1 MKPGFDWQTEE
12 EGDWE
17 AVVAQTDT
25 AVSRRRP
32 AWWHIVL
39 LLVVL
44 AAGGFA
50 LNKQI
55 TQRVE
60 AATEETKDDVKIAY
74 QFAAQAGLD
83 GDKALFKSVLSGRDA
98 AWLAVQQQLVADGL
112 FLNRPAFGL
121 QLAEGNNLGEVQEI
135 ELAPGFDAAE
145 VTAVYHYQILTPQG
159 RSEDVRLLQTAVLR
173 YGANRWLLAPPLE
186 PFWGDWQSKDGRLL
200 TLIYPTRDAALA
212 ERLLNDLDEIL
223 AQMCTTLDG
232 LTCPENFRVRVRLES
247 DAGVL
252 ADNGTELLFLES
264 GNRLTL
270 PTPTLVGL
278 PVDDAGYNALLR
290 GYGAQIVEAAV
301 NNLVAYDCCQHASF
315 QQALVDWQLSQ
326 LDLQAWPPI
335 EIDYA
340 RLVDSWLGSS
350 ALEVLWS
357 NRPLSSVDLF
367 QMHLYTLMDYLL
379 TSGEV
384 ETAVVEMQHALN
396 DRLSYTTWMGSVLG
410 GTGRRI
416 ALEAEWMVFVM
427 NHASQT
433 MTPPP
438 PETYPDASVQLV
450 CLPPSQ
456 GESNVLLYDMVEQS
470 WRNVFANTFEEGRVG
485 WVDTMTLPNM
495 YVVYS
500 YDQVSDA
507 GISPANM
514 QISIWRDDEEI
525 AVFTPDMKDR
535 GYLYINGIDPTGRYL
550 QRVDFLDGG
559 EATYWLVDLAQC
571 ENGRC
576 STTPL
581 DGYMFW
587 SPSGKNA
594 LVVSP
599 QRSFAANND
608 NPMFSYLQVQLTD
621 GAGQNG
627 QVLGLG
633 SMPVWLTD
641 EQFAYIRPLNPEDG
655 VESTQELLLVNIN
668 GEEQVVLT
676 NDTLLEAL
684 PEADRPTQLLLYLH
698 DAAVY
703 NGQIKLALT
712 ARSSLIYRLDATQ
725 WYYLVTLEPDGTL
738 VSTQTIAAENISD
751 NVVSLSPDGQWL
763 AYSQLVSP
771 STGQRTITLTNTDS
785 SEQTQIIA
793 DSDVIAWSPD
803 GRWLA
808 YNRDHNLILNLLGTD
823 YRQVVEHNLDNC
835 WQIGWT
841 TNNQ

>member
-32 AWWHIVL
+32 TWWHVVL

-60 AATEETKDDVKIAY
+60 AATEETKNDVKAAY
-74 QFAAQAGLD
+74 QFVTRVGLD
-83 GDKALFKSVLSGRDA
+83 GDEALFKTVLSGRDA
-98 AWLAVQQQLVADGL
+98 VWLEVQQLLVADDL

-121 QLAEGNNLGEVQEI
+121 QLVDGASPAVVQEI
-135 ELAPGFDAAE
+135 ILAPGFDTAE
-145 VTAVYHYQILTPQG
+145 VTAVYPYQARTPQD
-159 RSEDVRLLQTAVLR
+159 RPETVRLLQTAVFR

-186 PFWGDWQSKDGRLL
+186 PFWGEWQSKDGRLL
-200 TLIYPTRDAALA
+200 TLIYPERDAALA
-212 ERLLNDLDEIL
+212 KRLLDDLDEIL

-232 LTCPENFRVRVRLES
+232 LTCPASFRVRVRLEN
-247 DAGVL
+247 DVAML
-252 ADNGTELLFLES
+252 ADNGKRLHFLES

-290 GYGAQIVEAAV
+290 GYGTQIVEAAI
-301 NNLVAYDCCQHASF
+301 NNLVAYDCCQHAPF
-315 QQALVDWQLSQ
+315 QQALVDWQLAQ

-357 NRPLSSVDLF
+357 NRPLSSADLF
-367 QMHLYTLMDYLL
+367 QMHLYTLVDYLL
-379 TSGEV
+379 ASGDV

-416 ALEAEWMVFVM
+416 AMETEWMVSVM
-427 NHASQT
+427 NHANLT
-433 MTPPP
+433 MTSPPP
-438 PETYPDASVQLV
+438 DAYPDASVQLV
-450 CLPPSQ
+450 CLPTSQ
-456 GESNVLLYDMVEQS
+456 GESSVLQYDMVEQS
-470 WRNVFANTFEEGRVG
+470 WHNVFANTFEEGRVG

-495 YVVYS
+495 YVVYG
-500 YDQVSDA
+500 YDQVSNS
-507 GISPANM
+507 GISPANL
-514 QISIWRDDEEI
+514 QISVWRDGEEI
-525 AVFTPDMKDR
+525 AVFTPDMTDR
-535 GYLYINGIDPTGRYL
+535 SYLFINGVDPTGRYL

-559 EATYWLVDLAQC
+559 ETTYWLVDLTQC

-576 STTPL
+576 PTKPL
-581 DGYMFW
+581 DGYLFW
-587 SPSGKNA
+587 SPTGNHTLIMSRQNT
-594 LVVSP
+594 
-599 QRSFAANND
+599 FAANNG
-608 NPMFSYLQVQLTD
+608 NPSFSYLQLQLAD
-621 GAGQNG
+621 AVGQNG
-627 QVLGLG
+627 QNLGLG

-641 EQFAYIRPLNPEDG
+641 EQFAYVRPLHPEDG
-655 VESTQELLLVNIN
+655 VESTQELLLANID
-668 GEEQVVLT
+668 GEEQVILT
-676 NDTLLEAL
+676 NDTLLAAL
-684 PEADRPTQLLLYLH
+684 PETERPNQLLLYLH

-725 WYYLVTLEPDGTL
+725 WYYLVTLQPDGTL

-771 STGQRTITLTNTDS
+771 TTGQRTITLAHTDS
-785 SEQTQIIA
+785 GEQTQIVA

-808 YNRDHNLILNLLGTD
+808 YNRNHSLILNLLGTD
-823 YRQVVEHNLDNC
+823 FRQVVEHNLDNC
-835 WQIGWT
+835 WQIGWVER
-841 TNNQ
+841 